1 MIFFLKFPQLIRI
14 SWCDISFEACRT
26 NLIYDL
32 IDSSFLRYT
41 YLLWLATAR
50 SGRLLRAFISSPK
63 YEKIPKRPK
72 KSSNTMSERELTI
85 NSHVVFSYVQVCN
98 RHIKSAGHSQ
108 LTWIQVFWWSNLCF
122 SLKTYKLLSVLKIL
136 AKSWISWN
144 SKLLVC

>member
-1 MIFFLKFPQLIRI
+1 MTYHLKPVEPTWFMTWLTVLFWGILTYYDWQPLGVAG
-14 SWCDISFEACRT
+14 SWGP
-26 NLIYDL
+26 
-32 IDSSFLRYT
+32 SFLLQNMR
-41 YLLWLATAR
+41 R
-50 SGRLLRAFISSPK
+50 SPK
-63 YEKIPKRPK
+63 DLK